1 MNQVNMFLELI
12 RYFLTTEKVDNKE
25 VLRKKY
31 CGFNDTYKK
40 YFGITWNT
48 LEQLEILVD
57 DKLNPKY
64 ANVYNWKDEEKD
76 KNIDFI
82 IDSTI
87 DIIKKYS
94 VENNKCLEYFEF
106 NDFDKEGTTLDA
118 RNLDLKN
125 DLIKYPMQMKSS
137 VIDIFNRKINPDDE
151 YTPNTNHETI
161 KSPII
166 HTTHHKFT
174 HYVFKEVLVLLL
186 KKDDEL
192 KKGEALTITDK
203 EILDLTDNF
212 VNKDYTSYEKTK
224 INMKND
230 VIKALKLSKI
240 IEENETNPY
249 TVNPFTDREWR
260 LDATTKATAIEKVIK
275 KIVKLKSLTP
285 KQIKL
290 INEIFQYSK

>member
-1 MNQVNMFLELI
+1 MNQMNMFLELI

-64 ANVYNWKDEEKD
+64 ANVYNWNDEEKD

-94 VENNKCLEYFEF
+94 VEYNECLKYFEF
-106 NDFDKEGTTLDA
+106 NNFDEEDTTLDA
-118 RNLDLKN
+118 CYLDLKN
-125 DLIKYPMQMKSS
+125 DLIEYPMQMKNS
-137 VIDIFNRKINPDDE
+137 VIDIFNRKINPNDV

-161 KSPII
+161 KSPLIL
-166 HTTHHKFT
+166 TTHHKFT

-186 KKDDEL
+186 KKDDDL
-192 KKGEALTITDK
+192 KNDEALTITDK

-240 IEENETNPY
+240 IEENKTNSY
-249 TVNPFTDREWR
+249 TVNRFKDREWR

>member
-118 RNLDLKN
+118 DDLDLKN
-125 DLIKYPMQMKSS
+125 NLIKYPMQMKNS
-137 VIDIFNRKINPDDE
+137 IINIFDRVINPENE
-151 YTPNTNHETI
+151 YTPNKIYETI
-161 KSPII
+161 KNPLVYNKDKN
-166 HTTHHKFT
+166 TN
-174 HYVFKEVLVLLL
+174 YVFKIVLMLLL
-186 KKDDEL
+186 EKDDEL
-192 KKGEALTITDK
+192 KSDEILTITDE
-203 EILDLTDNF
+203 EILIITNNY
-212 VNKDYTSYEKTK
+212 VNDKYDSYEKTK

-230 VIKALKLSKI
+230 VVNALKLSKI
-240 IEENETNPY
+240 IEKNETSPY
-249 TVNPFTDREWR
+249 KVNPFIDKKWR
-260 LDATTKATAIEKVIK
+260 LDATTKTTAIEKVINNV
-275 KIVKLKSLTP
+275 VKLKYLTSEQ
-285 KQIKL
+285 KKL
-290 INEIFQYSK
+290 INDIFQYSK

>member
-1 MNQVNMFLELI
+1 MNMFLELI

-31 CGFNDTYKK
+31 CGFDDTYKD
-40 YFGITWNT
+40 YFRITWNT

-94 VENNKCLEYFEF
+94 VENKECLKYFKF
-106 NDFDKEGTTLDA
+106 NNFDEEDTTLDTDD
-118 RNLDLKN
+118 LDLKN
-125 DLIKYPMQMKSS
+125 RLIEYPMQMKSS
-137 VIDIFNRKINPDDE
+137 VIDIFNRKINPVDE
-151 YTPNTNHETI
+151 YTPNTDYETI
-161 KSPII
+161 KSPLIYNK
-166 HTTHHKFT
+166 HKNT
-174 HYVFKEVLVLLL
+174 HYVFKIVLVSLL

-192 KKGEALTITDK
+192 KKGEAFTITDR
-203 EILDLTDNF
+203 EILNIANNYVDHSCQHF
-212 VNKDYTSYEKTK
+212 ERTK

-240 IEENETNPY
+240 IEENETDPY

-275 KIVKLKSLTP
+275 KIVKLKSLSP

>member
-1 MNQVNMFLELI
+1 MNMFLELI

-31 CGFNDTYKK
+31 CRFDDTYKK

-64 ANVYNWKDEEKD
+64 ANVYNWNDEEKD

-94 VENNKCLEYFEF
+94 VENNECIKYFEF
-106 NDFDKEGTTLDA
+106 NNFDEENITLDA
-118 RNLDLKN
+118 YHLELKN
-125 DLIKYPMQMKSS
+125 NLIEYPMQMKSS

-151 YTPNTNHETI
+151 YTPNRDYETI
-161 KSPII
+161 RSPLIY
-166 HTTHHKFT
+166 TTHHKFT

-186 KKDDEL
+186 KRDDDLKDD
-192 KKGEALTITDK
+192 KALTIKDE
-203 EILDLTDNF
+203 EILKIINNYVDDSHQHH
-212 VNKDYTSYEKTK
+212 KRTK

-275 KIVKLKSLTP
+275 KIVKLKSLSP

>member
-106 NDFDKEGTTLDA
+106 NDFDKEGTKLDA
-118 RNLDLKN
+118 CYLDLKN

-137 VIDIFNRKINPDDE
+137 VIDIFNRKINPNDK

-161 KSPII
+161 KNPLIYNK
-166 HTTHHKFT
+166 HKNT
-174 HYVFKEVLVLLL
+174 HYVFKIVLVHLLR
-186 KKDDEL
+186 KDDEL
-192 KKGEALTITDK
+192 TKGEAFTITDK
-203 EILDLTDNF
+203 EILDITNNY
-212 VNKDYTSYEKTK
+212 VDYSCQHFERTK

-230 VIKALKLSKI
+230 VINALKLSKI
-240 IEENETNPY
+240 IEENETDPY
-249 TVNPFTDREWR
+249 TINPFTDREWR

-275 KIVKLKSLTP
+275 KIVKLKSLSP